1 MMQAVFLAWLKTQAC
16 GQLKSVT
23 PEEIFLWLNSL
34 NRGLAEAEYRLMLLE
49 ISWLQTLTKDF
60 FDFLSK
66 DAV

>member
-1 MMQAVFLAWLKTQAC
+1 MMQAVFLAWLKTQAS

-23 PEEIFLWLNSL
+23 LEEIFLWLNSL
-34 NRGLAEAEYRLMLLE
+34 DPGLAEAEYRLMLLE

>member
-1 MMQAVFLAWLKTQAC
+1 MMQAVFLAWMKTQAS

-23 PEEIFLWLNSL
+23 LEEIFLWLNSL
-34 NRGLAEAEYRLMLLE
+34 DPGLAEAEYRLMLLE